1 VRVIEN
7 ELRGSGSIIGYR
19 AMHQWLVT
27 IEHGLNV
34 ARNVV
39 RQVLKMLDPEGA
51 HTRSRH
57 RLRRRIYT
65 AKGPN
70 YLWHIDCYDKLK
82 PFGFCIHGG
91 IDGYSRRILWLE
103 VASSNNDPEIVGSCF
118 IDYVN
123 VIGGTAR
130 IIPADMGTPNV

>member
-1 VRVIEN
+1 MRVIEN

-19 AMHQWLVT
+19 AMHQRLT

-34 ARNVV
+34 TRNVV
-39 RQVLKMLDPEGA
+39 RQVLKILDPEGVHA
-51 HTRSRH
+51 RSRH

-70 YLWHIDCYDKLK
+70 YLWHIDGYDKLK

-103 VASSNNDPEIVGSCF
+103 VASSNNDPEIVGSYF

-130 IIPADMGTPNV
+130 IIRADMGTPNV